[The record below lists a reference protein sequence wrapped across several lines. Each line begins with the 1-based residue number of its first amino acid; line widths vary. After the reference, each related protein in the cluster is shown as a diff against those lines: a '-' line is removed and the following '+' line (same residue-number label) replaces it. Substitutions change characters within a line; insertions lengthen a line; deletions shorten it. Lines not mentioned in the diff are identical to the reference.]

1 MARQI
6 VTSERVAEIANALVL
21 EGQEPSIVAVQA
33 QIGGGSYSTVKRYLD
48 VWRQE
53 RAEAA
58 ASAPDMPSEIA
69 AKGSEFARAVWG
81 MASRQAQRDAQVVK
95 DSAAK
100 AEAALRGELVGAQ
113 AEIARL
119 EQTDAHQA
127 ETIEQQAAKLRE
139 IELALAEVQA
149 QARRVPELE
158 STLADT
164 RAQLDTARRDVSE
177 ARERAAGLAGQM
189 EALASQNAALLA
201 ALPQQSNAQPPT
213 GER

>member
-69 AKGSEFARAVWG
+69 AKGAEFARTVWA
-81 MASRQAQRDAQVVK
+81 MASRQAQRDAQGVK
-95 DSAAK
+95 DAAAK

-164 RAQLDTARRDVSE
+164 RAQLDAARRDVSE

-201 ALPQQSNAQPPT
+201 ALPQQNNAQSPT

>member
-95 DSAAK
+95 DAAAK

-139 IELALAEVQA
+139 IELALAEAQA

>member
-69 AKGSEFARAVWG
+69 AKGAEFARAVWAT
-81 MASRQAQRDAQVVK
+81 ASQQAQRDAQVVK

-213 GER
+213 EER

>member
-139 IELALAEVQA
+139 IELALAEAQA

>member
-1 MARQI
+1 M
-6 VTSERVAEIANALVL
+6 VL

-48 VWRQE
+48 VWRLE
-53 RAEAA
+53 RSEAA

-69 AKGSEFARAVWG
+69 AKGAEFARAVWA
-81 MASRQAQRDAQVVK
+81 MASRQAQRDAQGVK
-95 DSAAK
+95 DAAAK
-100 AEAALRGELVGAQ
+100 AEAALRGELVG
-113 AEIARL
+113 
-119 EQTDAHQA
+119 
-127 ETIEQQAAKLRE
+127 EQQAAKLRE

-177 ARERAAGLAGQM
+177 ARERAAGLTGQM

-201 ALPQQSNAQPPT
+201 ALPQQNNAQSPT

>member
-1 MARQI
+1 
-6 VTSERVAEIANALVL
+6 
-21 EGQEPSIVAVQA
+21 
-33 QIGGGSYSTVKRYLD
+33 
-48 VWRQE
+48 
-53 RAEAA
+53 
-58 ASAPDMPSEIA
+58 MPSEIA
-69 AKGSEFARAVWG
+69 AKGAEFARTVWA
-81 MASRQAQRDAQVVK
+81 MASRQAQRDAQGVK
-95 DSAAK
+95 DAAAK

-164 RAQLDTARRDVSE
+164 RAQLDAARRDVSE

-201 ALPQQSNAQPPT
+201 ALPQQSNAQSPT
-213 GER
+213 WER

>member
-100 AEAALRGELVGAQ
+100 AEAALRDELVGAQ

-139 IELALAEVQA
+139 IELALAEAQA

-201 ALPQQSNAQPPT
+201 ALPQQSNAQSPT
-213 GER
+213 WER